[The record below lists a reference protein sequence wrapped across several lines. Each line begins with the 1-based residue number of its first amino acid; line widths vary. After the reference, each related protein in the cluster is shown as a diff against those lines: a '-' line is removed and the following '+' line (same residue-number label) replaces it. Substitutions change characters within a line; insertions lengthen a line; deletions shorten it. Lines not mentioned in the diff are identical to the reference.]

1 MHPRKHEKPVW
12 ALNSWRATR
21 LGFHRLG
28 QSSTNWLTIA
38 GQSSTIAVSCTG
50 WMGSSVNLSFSCQ
63 QDLPNIS
70 LRHRVSL
77 IPPAPWHWQK
87 RWIGSMFS
95 PRSLHQ
101 VVSENAHVCRH
112 MFVYV
117 CVLISNSLQIH
128 IGIETRIFLTLWK
141 LIYIPPALPGRCV
154 FLCDMPCCPH
164 QRIHTVQR
172 NQTESWSR
180 KHHFKLSLSS
190 QSTKLMLAGLE
201 DALLSPFPIS
211 LHNLLP
217 CNSPPSVP
225 HMQFCISHCLLLTQS
240 RTGISIQVKNV
251 IELTSKCPR
260 NLPDLAS
267 LFYGPHLPLHVST
280 AKVQLYPAAASFWL
294 WKILR
299 KPG

>member
-1 MHPRKHEKPVW
+1 
-12 ALNSWRATR
+12 
-21 LGFHRLG
+21 
-28 QSSTNWLTIA
+28 
-38 GQSSTIAVSCTG
+38 
-50 WMGSSVNLSFSCQ
+50 
-63 QDLPNIS
+63 
-70 LRHRVSL
+70 
-77 IPPAPWHWQK
+77 
-87 RWIGSMFS
+87 
-95 PRSLHQ
+95 
-101 VVSENAHVCRH
+101 

-225 HMQFCISHCLLLTQS
+225 HMQFCIHQAWFPYARAIYGERWRKCLANHLGSGWEWPDINNWPQATQCWYPS
-240 RTGISIQVKNV
+240 FFLGQV
-251 IELTSKCPR
+251 T
-260 NLPDLAS
+260 
-267 LFYGPHLPLHVST
+267 H
-280 AKVQLYPAAASFWL
+280 
-294 WKILR
+294 
-299 KPG
+299 